1 MNRIE
6 IRNSLTSSGY
16 ETKAF
21 FVEVRSLYEDI
32 NEWLSNNS
40 ELLE

>member
-16 ETKAF
+16 ETKVF
-21 FVEVRSLYEDI
+21 FVDGRPLYEYI
-32 NEWLSNNS
+32 NEWLSNIS
-40 ELLE
+40 ELLK